1 MDKKL
6 TTMALSILPSIQKYV
21 TPEGTLYTKL
31 LKALYGCVQ
40 SGQFWYM
47 KIKKFLRCEGY
58 IATPMDQCIF
68 RKVNGDVI
76 CFLILY
82 VDDILLFANDDEI
95 NRVETF
101 MKREFKWITVT
112 KGNMQ
117 SYLGMSIDVSMN
129 WITVDMHYY
138 IQQLLQEFTD
148 LTTYTTP
155 AVKECFNP
163 TESAVL
169 DSTAQKK
176 FHTIV
181 AKLLY

>member
-1 MDKKL
+1 
-6 TTMALSILPSIQKYV
+6 
-21 TPEGTLYTKL
+21 
-31 LKALYGCVQ
+31 
-40 SGQFWYM
+40 
-47 KIKKFLRCEGY
+47 
-58 IATPMDQCIF
+58 
-68 RKVNGDVI
+68 
-76 CFLILY
+76 
-82 VDDILLFANDDEI
+82 
-95 NRVETF
+95 